1 MSIPIARN
9 SLTKWAVL
17 VVAVM
22 LIGAGCARDSGQS
35 ATGDLIWAIG
45 AVDGDPARHIAVMWN
60 EQYPAGP
67 KVRVVDLPESADD
80 QRQLMAIE
88 QNAGLSTIDILT
100 LDVVFTGEFA
110 AKGWLADLADVA
122 GEIKSLSSTVP
133 LESGTWNGTLWAAPF
148 TTNVSFL
155 YYRTDLVPEDF
166 AENPPKT
173 WEDLVTIAEEVM
185 STPGNPDALG
195 GFVGQGAQYEG
206 FVVNYLEYFWGAG
219 GHLFNAEGTGV
230 LFEPGPAKRA
240 VQFMTEAQE
249 SGFYADG
256 FDTMRE
262 GDALE
267 RFRAGEAVFMR
278 NWTFAYDELQKI
290 GSPVAGKV
298 GMIPLPTFT
307 GEGTT
312 PALGGNNLGV
322 SASSENVTTAKEFV
336 KFASTNRDVQG
347 YLASKSR
354 APTMRCMYLGTYSGM
369 CSGPGG
375 VTGHPHPAGKDPVI
389 ALVGKVLPHARARPS
404 TPEWSDISAE
414 IQQELYPVYS
424 AQGAPDD
431 AVDAIRT
438 YLKRVVSEE

>member
-1 MSIPIARN
+1 MWSEQN
-9 SLTKWAVL
+9 
-17 VVAVM
+17 
-22 LIGAGCARDSGQS
+22 
-35 ATGDLIWAIG
+35 
-45 AVDGDPARHIAVMWN
+45 PAD
-60 EQYPAGP
+60 P
-67 KVRVVDLPESADD
+67 KVRVVELPESADD

-100 LDVVFTGEFA
+100 LDVVWTGEFA
-110 AKGWLADLADVA
+110 DKGWLADLADVA
-122 GEIKSLSSTVP
+122 GEIKRWSSRAP

-173 WEDLVTIAEEVM
+173 WEDLVTIAEDVM
-185 STPGNPDALG
+185 STPGNPGGLG

-206 FVVNYLEYFWGAG
+206 FVVNYLEYLWGVSAGPTPKGAG
-219 GHLFNAEGTGV
+219 GDLFNAEGTKV
-230 LFEPGPAKRA
+230 LFDSDSAEQA
-240 VQFMTEAQE
+240 VRFMKKAQE

-267 RFRAGEAVFMR
+267 RFGAGKAVFMR
-278 NWTFAYDELQKI
+278 NWTFAYEELKK
-290 GSPVAGKV
+290 SSVAGKV

-312 PALGGNNLGV
+312 PALGGNNLAV

-336 KFASTNRDVQG
+336 KFASTNRDVQV

-354 APTMRCMYLGTYSGM
+354 APTMKLIYPELS
-369 CSGPGG
+369 
-375 VTGHPHPAGKDPVI
+375 KDPVI
-389 ALVGKVLPHARARPS
+389 ALVGKVLPHARARDS
-404 TPEWSDISAE
+404 TGALPGLFSAG
-414 IQQELYPVYS
+414 S
-424 AQGAPDD
+424 S
-431 AVDAIRT
+431 R
-438 YLKRVVSEE
+438 

>member
-35 ATGDLIWAIG
+35 ATGDLVWAIG
-45 AVDGDPARHIAVMWN
+45 ALEGEQARQIAGMWN
-60 EQYPAGP
+60 EQRPAGP
-67 KVRVVDLPESADD
+67 KVRVVELPESADD

-100 LDVVFTGEFA
+100 LDVVWTGEFA
-110 AKGWLADLADVA
+110 DKGWLADLADVA
-122 GEIKSLSSTVP
+122 GEIERWSSRAP

-173 WEDLVTIAEEVM
+173 WEDLVTIAEDVM
-185 STPGNPDALG
+185 STPGNPGGLG

-206 FVVNYLEYFWGAG
+206 FVVNYLEYLWGAG
-219 GHLFNAEGTGV
+219 GNLFNAEGTKV
-230 LFEPGPAKRA
+230 LFDSDSAEQA
-240 VQFMTEAQE
+240 VGFMKNAQE

-267 RFRAGEAVFMR
+267 WFGAGKAVFMR
-278 NWTFAYDELQKI
+278 NWTFAYEELKK
-290 GSPVAGKV
+290 SSVAGKV
-298 GMIPLPTFT
+298 DMIPLPTFT

-312 PALGGNNLGV
+312 PALGGNNLAV

-336 KFASTNRDVQG
+336 KFASTNRDVQV
-347 YLASKSR
+347 YLARESR
-354 APTMRCMYLGTYSGM
+354 APTMESIYTDPELS
-369 CSGPGG
+369 
-375 VTGHPHPAGKDPVI
+375 KDPVI

-424 AQGAPDD
+424 AQGAPAD
-431 AVDAIRT
+431 AVDAIRAC
-438 YLKRVVSEE
+438 LERVVSEE